1 MQALHDAAR
10 DGCCGF
16 VALRTHAAGADDAA
30 SADSVA
36 QLLGCRGAGGLPL
49 AARFRGLRCVAARM
63 FARSLQA
70 ESMSVLLRAQRR
82 CAVGRCV
89 RAGSCCGS
97 GRVHAGAAVRRRRR
111 R

>member
-1 MQALHDAAR
+1 LRALHDAAR

-30 SADSVA
+30 SADGVA
-36 QLLGCRGAGGLPL
+36 QLLGCRGAGGGLPL

-70 ESMSVLLRAQRR
+70 E
-82 CAVGRCV
+82 
-89 RAGSCCGS
+89 
-97 GRVHAGAAVRRRRR
+97 
-111 R
+111 